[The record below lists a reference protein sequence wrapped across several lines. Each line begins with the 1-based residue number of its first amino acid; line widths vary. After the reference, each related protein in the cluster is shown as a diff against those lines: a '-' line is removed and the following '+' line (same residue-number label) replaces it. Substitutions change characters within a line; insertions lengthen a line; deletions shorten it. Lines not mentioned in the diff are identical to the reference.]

1 MEKGKKVVVML
12 TKVFFSEHPKSGQET
27 HFADLVKAG
36 KKIHTCRDNFNY
48 WAEKIASLKRTGG
61 VLSVRQWSGKPYR
74 SPQEIVVEIPAS
86 KVGVSELIVER
97 IFIPS
102 VHLRPSEMTAYKA
115 SIGDTQ
121 IDIKKLAKNDGFS
134 YEGDFVS
141 FINPLF
147 NKYQRN
153 IIRLAIIHFNEF
165 EY

>member
-86 KVGVSELIVER
+86 KVGVRRER
-97 IFIPS
+97 RECQG
-102 VHLRPSEMTAYKA
+102 HHRPLGGRRESQE
-115 SIGDTQ
+115 
-121 IDIKKLAKNDGFS
+121 
-134 YEGDFVS
+134 
-141 FINPLF
+141 
-147 NKYQRN
+147 R
-153 IIRLAIIHFNEF
+153 
-165 EY
+165 